1 MLTTAHEALRS
12 PTVLGRLVPA
22 VLDLAPRKSCS
33 CRLPGSLPDHY
44 AESVVMPELTLAEVA
59 AAFASVTA
67 EAFNL
72 HVSDVPAPKGERL
85 VAIMNDWL
93 ATRNWRFAYV
103 RDPHTFAWPGSWIA
117 LAADERSPSG
127 WRPVL
132 MFGDPSGPLRD
143 PLDSGQELQ
152 IVHGLLPAPLDR
164 RIFSTNISTG
174 DRAEVQVGHVVALM
188 TAPRAAA
195 DAVTRKTITARP
207 GGIDGDRYQ
216 DQTGTFST
224 NPRRV
229 GQDITF
235 VEAEALAEL
244 RAGGVTLAPEQA
256 RRNVVTNGINLDS
269 LIGKRF
275 RVGEVICFGQRRCEP
290 CAHLE
295 RLTEPGT
302 LRGLVHRGGLRADI
316 VQAGTITLG
325 DTIHLDAA

>member
-1 MLTTAHEALRS
+1 MIT
-12 PTVLGRLVPA
+12 
-22 VLDLAPRKSCS
+22 
-33 CRLPGSLPDHY
+33 
-44 AESVVMPELTLAEVA
+44 ELTLAEVA
-59 AAFASVTA
+59 DAFASITA

-72 HVSDVPAPKGERL
+72 PVGEVPAPQGERL

-103 RDPHTFAWPGSWIA
+103 RDPQTFAWPGSWVA

-132 MFGDPSGPLRD
+132 MFGDPSGPVRD
-143 PLDSGQELQ
+143 PLESGHELK
-152 IVHGLLPAPLDR
+152 IVHGLLPAPMDR
-164 RIFSTNISTG
+164 RRFSTSILAA
-174 DRAEVQVGHVVALM
+174 DRAEVKVGHVVALM
-188 TAPRAAA
+188 TAPVAAA
-195 DAVTRKTITARP
+195 DAVARQTVTARP

-224 NPRRV
+224 TPRRV

-235 VEAEALAEL
+235 VESEALAEL
-244 RAGGVTLAPEQA
+244 SARGVTLAPEQA
-256 RRNVVTNGINLDS
+256 RRNVVTKGIDLDS

-275 RVGEVICFGQRRCEP
+275 RVGEVICLGQRRCEP

-295 RLTEPGT
+295 RLTAPGT

-316 VQAGTITLG
+316 LQAGTITLG
-325 DTIHLDAA
+325 DPIQLDSE

>member
-1 MLTTAHEALRS
+1 VLVRACAAEVVDSLCVSRKLRHAALVTKLTR
-12 PTVLGRLVPA
+12 
-22 VLDLAPRKSCS
+22 
-33 CRLPGSLPDHY
+33 
-44 AESVVMPELTLAEVA
+44 AEVA
-59 AAFASVTA
+59 HAFASVTA

-72 HVSDVPAPKGERL
+72 PADDVPAPQGERL
-85 VAIMNDWL
+85 VALMNDWL

-103 RDPHTFAWPGSWIA
+103 RDPQTFAWPGSWIA

-143 PLDSGQELQ
+143 PLGSGEGLK

-164 RIFSTNISTG
+164 RSLPTNISNA
-174 DRAEVQVGHVVALM
+174 DRAGVQVGHVVALM
-188 TAPRAAA
+188 TASRAAGEPVA
-195 DAVTRKTITARP
+195 QKTVTARP

-224 NPRRV
+224 NPRRA

-235 VEAEALAEL
+235 IEAEALAEL
-244 RAGGVTLAPEQA
+244 AARGVTLAPEQA
-256 RRNVVTNGINLDS
+256 RRNVVTNGVNLDV

-275 RVGEVICFGQRRCEP
+275 RVGEVVCFGQRRCEP

-316 VQAGTITLG
+316 LQAGTITLG
-325 DTIHLDAA
+325 DKVHLDSP

>member
-1 MLTTAHEALRS
+1 VLEVRFPRGLDPDETCRIEQGENERIVMTKLTRE
-12 PTVLGRLVPA
+12 
-22 VLDLAPRKSCS
+22 
-33 CRLPGSLPDHY
+33 
-44 AESVVMPELTLAEVA
+44 EVA
-59 AAFASVTA
+59 DAFASVTA
-67 EAFNL
+67 EAFGL
-72 HVSDVPAPKGERL
+72 PKSDVPAPQGERL

-103 RDPHTFAWPGSWIA
+103 RDPQTFAWPGSWIA
-117 LAADERSPSG
+117 LATDERSPSG

-143 PLDSGQELQ
+143 PLGSGQELQ

-164 RIFSTNISTG
+164 RRFPTNISTA
-174 DRAEVQVGHVVALM
+174 DRAETQVGQVVALM

-195 DAVTRKTITARP
+195 DAVARKTVTARP

-216 DQTGTFST
+216 TETGTFST

-235 VEAEALAEL
+235 IEGEALAEL
-244 RAGGVTLAPEQA
+244 SARGVTLAPEQA
-256 RRNVVTNGINLDS
+256 RRNVVTSGVNLDA

-316 VQAGTITLG
+316 LQAGTITVG
-325 DTIHLDAA
+325 DTIHLDSEQ

>member
-1 MLTTAHEALRS
+1 MTEL
-12 PTVLGRLVPA
+12 P
-22 VLDLAPRKSCS
+22 LA
-33 CRLPGSLPDHY
+33 D
-44 AESVVMPELTLAEVA
+44 VA
-59 AAFASVTA
+59 DAFASVTA

-72 HVSDVPAPKGERL
+72 PVGDVPAPQGERL
-85 VAIMNDWL
+85 VAAMNDWL

-103 RDPHTFAWPGSWIA
+103 RDPQTFAWPGSWIA

-132 MFGDPSGPLRD
+132 MFGDPSGPLHD
-143 PLDSGQELQ
+143 PLDSGQKLQ

-164 RIFSTNISTG
+164 RGLRTDISTA
-174 DRAEVQVGHVVALM
+174 DRADAQVGHVVTLM
-188 TAPRAAA
+188 TAPHATA
-195 DAVTRKTITARP
+195 DAVTWKTVTARP

-235 VEAEALAEL
+235 IEAEALAEL
-244 RAGGVTLAPEQA
+244 RARGVTFAPEKA
-256 RRNVVTNGINLDS
+256 RRNVVTNGINLDA

-295 RLTEPGT
+295 RLTERGT

-316 VQAGTITLG
+316 LQAGTITVG
-325 DTIHLDAA
+325 DSIQIDPE

>member
-1 MLTTAHEALRS
+1 MT
-12 PTVLGRLVPA
+12 
-22 VLDLAPRKSCS
+22 
-33 CRLPGSLPDHY
+33 
-44 AESVVMPELTLAEVA
+44 ELTLAEVA
-59 AAFASVTA
+59 GAFASVTA

-72 HVSDVPAPKGERL
+72 PAQDVPAPQGERL

-93 ATRNWRFAYV
+93 ATRNWRFAYI
-103 RDPHTFAWPGSWIA
+103 RDPQTFAWPGSWIA

-143 PLDSGQELQ
+143 PLDNGQALKL
-152 IVHGLLPAPLDR
+152 VHGLLPAPMDR
-164 RIFSTNISTG
+164 QRFSSNVLSA
-174 DRAEVQVGHVVALM
+174 DRADAKVGHVVALM
-188 TAPRAAA
+188 TAPAAA
-195 DAVTRKTITARP
+195 AGAVAQKALTARP

-224 NPRRV
+224 NPRRA

-235 VEAEALAEL
+235 IESEALAEL
-244 RAGGVTLAPEQA
+244 RDRGVSIAPEQA
-256 RRNVVTNGINLDS
+256 RRNVVTNGVDLDA

-302 LRGLVHRGGLRADI
+302 LRGLVHRGGLRAD
-316 VQAGTITLG
+316 VLQAGTITLG
-325 DTIHLDAA
+325 DTIQLDSE

>member
-1 MLTTAHEALRS
+1 MITGLTF
-12 PTVLGRLVPA
+12 
-22 VLDLAPRKSCS
+22 
-33 CRLPGSLPDHY
+33 
-44 AESVVMPELTLAEVA
+44 AEVA
-59 AAFASVTA
+59 DAFASVTA

-72 HVSDVPAPKGERL
+72 PVGDVPAPQGERL
-85 VAIMNDWL
+85 VAVMNDWL

-103 RDPHTFAWPGSWIA
+103 RDPQTFAWPGSWIA

-127 WRPVL
+127 WRPIL

-143 PLDSGQELQ
+143 PLGSGQQLQ

-164 RIFSTNISTG
+164 RRFPTNISTA
-174 DRAEVQVGHVVALM
+174 DRAEAQVGHVVALI
-188 TAPRAAA
+188 TAPHAATG
-195 DAVTRKTITARP
+195 AVTWQAVTARP

-224 NPRRV
+224 SPRRV

-235 VEAEALAEL
+235 IEAEALAEL
-244 RAGGVTLAPEQA
+244 RARGVTLAPEQA
-256 RRNVVTNGINLDS
+256 RRNVVTNGINLDA

-295 RLTEPGT
+295 RLTEPGI

-325 DTIHLDAA
+325 DTIHLDSE

>member
-1 MLTTAHEALRS
+1 MTKL
-12 PTVLGRLVPA
+12 P
-22 VLDLAPRKSCS
+22 LA
-33 CRLPGSLPDHY
+33 D
-44 AESVVMPELTLAEVA
+44 VA
-59 AAFASVTA
+59 DAFASVTA
-67 EAFNL
+67 EALNL
-72 HVSDVPAPKGERL
+72 PQGGVPAPQGERL
-85 VAIMNDWL
+85 VAVMNDWL

-103 RDPHTFAWPGSWIA
+103 RDPQTFAWPGSWIA
-117 LAADERSPSG
+117 LAADERSPKG

-143 PLDSGQELQ
+143 PLGNGEQLQ
-152 IVHGLLPAPLDR
+152 IVHGLLLAPMDR
-164 RIFSTNISTG
+164 RRLPTNISTG
-174 DRAEVQVGHVVALM
+174 ARAEAQVGHVVALM

-195 DAVTRKTITARP
+195 DGVAWKAVTARP

-224 NPRRV
+224 SPRRV
-229 GQDITF
+229 GQDVTLI
-235 VEAEALAEL
+235 EAEALDEL
-244 RAGGVTLAPEQA
+244 RARGVTLAPEQA
-256 RRNVVTNGINLDS
+256 RRNIITNGINLDA

-316 VQAGTITLG
+316 VQAGTITIG
-325 DTIHLDAA
+325 DTIHLDSE

>member
-1 MLTTAHEALRS
+1 VITKLTF
-12 PTVLGRLVPA
+12 
-22 VLDLAPRKSCS
+22 
-33 CRLPGSLPDHY
+33 
-44 AESVVMPELTLAEVA
+44 AEVA
-59 AAFASVTA
+59 DVFASVTA

-72 HVSDVPAPKGERL
+72 PEGEVPAPQGERL

-93 ATRNWRFAYV
+93 ATRNWRLAYV
-103 RDPHTFAWPGSWIA
+103 RDPQTFAWPGSWIA

-127 WRPVL
+127 WRPIL

-143 PLDSGQELQ
+143 PLDSGQDLQ

-164 RIFSTNISTG
+164 RMFTADMSAV

-188 TAPRAAA
+188 TAPQAAA
-195 DAVTRKTITARP
+195 HAVARKTVTARP

-235 VEAEALAEL
+235 IEAEALAEL
-244 RAGGVTLAPEQA
+244 RARGVTLAPEQA
-256 RRNVVTNGINLDS
+256 RRNVVTSGIDLDT
-269 LIGKRF
+269 LIGRRF
-275 RVGEVICFGQRRCEP
+275 RVGEVICLGQRRCEP

-295 RLTEPGT
+295 RLTEVGT

-325 DTIHLDAA
+325 DNVHLDSE